1 MVRLFAAKSKT
12 RGPPRSYHRDVTRRA
27 QTDAVD
33 WRRAYRQRNRAEGF
47 DLRDPDLEPKGWKRT
62 RHKIS
67 QRDLLV
73 PLSASRLKLL
83 GACTLCG
90 CGLSL
95 LWVYFPILL
104 VTIPLN
110 AHIGLW
116 LWGSMAAFSCV
127 ATLAL
132 FLYASSKEEE
142 YLEEIS

>member
-1 MVRLFAAKSKT
+1 V
-12 RGPPRSYHRDVTRRA
+12 PRQA
-27 QTDAVD
+27 QFEPVD
-33 WRRAYRQRNRAEGF
+33 WRRAYRLRRDAERF
-47 DLRDPDLEPKGWKRT
+47 DLRDPDVEPKGWKRT

-83 GACTLCG
+83 GACTVCG

-104 VTIPLN
+104 VTIPLD

-116 LWGSMAAFSCV
+116 LWGSMAVFASV
-127 ATLAL
+127 ATVVL
-132 FLYASSKEEE
+132 FLYASAREEE
-142 YLEEIS
+142 YLEELQ

>member
-1 MVRLFAAKSKT
+1 MRQ
-12 RGPPRSYHRDVTRRA
+12 A
-27 QTDAVD
+27 QPEPFER
-33 WRRAYRQRNRAEGF
+33 RRAYRLRRDAERF

-83 GACTLCG
+83 GACTVCG

-104 VTIPLN
+104 VTIPLD

-116 LWGSMAAFSCV
+116 LWGSMAAFASV

-132 FLYASSKEEE
+132 FLYASAKEDE
-142 YLEEIS
+142 YLEELQ